1 MKEKESWIRVGLVCM
16 VAVVVAVLLSGCAS
30 TGSSQWIWK
39 ADFNDKAAVEIV
51 VMVKDI
57 DRASLA
63 GALTAGME
71 GWGAAEL
78 ATITPWGY
86 VAVTGIRA
94 VFNQQER
101 KSATQRLR
109 IMEGE
114 VGGIIFIPSANKLSK
129 DIVVVLMKEN
139 CTPEH
144 LDKIVQMVKTSIGEE
159 NIVE

>member
-1 MKEKESWIRVGLVCM
+1 MRYLIM
-16 VAVVVAVLLSGCAS
+16 VLTVMLLSGCA
-30 TGSSQWIWK
+30 TSSQWIWK

-51 VMVKDI
+51 IMVKDI

-63 GALTAGME
+63 SALQTGME

-78 ATITPWGY
+78 AQITPWGY

-101 KSATQRLR
+101 KSAAQRLR

-114 VGGIIFIPSANKLSK
+114 VGGIIFLPSENRLSK
-129 DIVVVLMKEN
+129 DIVVVLMKDN